1 MIDFTGER
9 FVPTEN
15 GEIRYEH
22 MHRYAWAAGLCGGKD
37 VLDIAS
43 GEGYGSTLLAGCAR
57 SVVGVDISAA
67 AVAHALQKYAATT
80 NLRFEQGS
88 VTAIPLASAS
98 VDVVVSFETV
108 EHLTE
113 QSQMLA
119 ELKRV
124 LRPDG
129 LLVISSP
136 NRKVYSDDRNY
147 TNEFHVKE
155 LYFHEFDA
163 LLRQQFDS
171 IAYLGQRL
179 TTGSLV
185 LPMEGV
191 DAAYQATTL
200 KEDKP
205 LAQTICSQDAMY
217 FIALCASQPA
227 LLPLTRPSFFLE
239 EGMDLYGVT
248 HKTLRWAA
256 SVEDERLALD
266 ARHAQLQSE
275 FEERTAWALQ
285 LDAQLH
291 RERERRQESC
301 ARSPS
306 AADAATAQVRQLE
319 AELQSAKER
328 FAQSLSDLNA
338 RYAQLQSEFEDR
350 TAWALHL
357 DAEREHLLQRQVAL
371 QNSRSWQLTAPLRM
385 LGRMFRGEW
394 RTVSTLASPHAVHWG
409 KAAYRNL
416 PFPRRLKDRMVSV
429 VYTLAGPLF
438 SGVVHYEVWHRQK
451 NRQPLAPVGT
461 GPVAANQYAEVLASL
476 RFAPPVGMPDVS
488 IIIPTYGN
496 LRHTLACVRSIALN
510 LPKASIELIVAEDAS
525 GDEEI
530 ELLQQVPGLRF
541 LSNPRNLGFL
551 RSCNAAAKAAKGR
564 YVYLLNNDTEVTPG
578 WLDSMLALFAQS
590 PDCGM
595 VGSKLVYPDGRLQEA
610 GGILWRDGSAWNYG
624 RLDDPSRSVYN
635 YVKDV
640 DYCSGASLLIPKVLW
655 NQLGGF
661 DEHYLPAYYEDT
673 DLAFRVRA
681 AGKRVMYQPESVVIH
696 YEGISHGTDTGS
708 GIKAH
713 QVDNQKKFYK
723 RWAEELGQR
732 HLDNGV
738 NPFRARDRSIH
749 QKTILVVDHY
759 VPQPDRDA
767 GSRSIWCFL
776 REFKAMGLSVKF
788 WPANLWHDPQY
799 TALLQQEGIEV
810 YYGNEYAGRF
820 AEWVQEHG
828 SNIDY
833 VLLSRPHVAQEHLEA
848 VQAHTHAKVLFY
860 GHDLHY
866 ARLLGEYDKTQDPRL
881 LKQAAESRALE
892 ESLWAKVDVVYY
904 PSSTETATVLE
915 LLPQANARTVPLYF
929 FEKAEFAATQ
939 AGRNTTDILFVAGFG
954 HPPNVDAAKW
964 LVADI
969 FPRIKMQVPAATLTL
984 AGSNPTSEVKALAG
998 TAVTVTGYLSD
1009 QALDAYYER
1018 VGVVV
1023 VPLRFGA
1030 GVKGKVLE
1038 ALHHALPLVTT
1049 SVGAQG
1055 LEGLDAVVPV
1065 HDEADAIADAIVEL
1079 MLNPAKWMAVAQ
1091 QGSDYVHAK
1100 FSQNAVRAVFERDL
1114 TLTP

>member
-1 MIDFTGER
+1 MIDFTGEL
-9 FVPTEN
+9 FIPTES

-22 MHRYAWAAGLCGGKD
+22 MHRYAWAAGVCGGKD

-43 GEGYGSTLLAGCAR
+43 GEGYGSSLLARSAR
-57 SVVGVDISAA
+57 SVVGVDVSAD
-67 AVAHALQKYAATT
+67 AVAHARQKYAAAT

-88 VTAIPLASAS
+88 VTAVPLASAS

-108 EHLTE
+108 EHLAE

-119 ELKRV
+119 ELRRV

-136 NRKVYSDDRNY
+136 NKQVYSDDRQY

-163 LLRQQFDS
+163 LLREQFTA
-171 IAYLGQRL
+171 ITYLGQRL

-185 LPMEGV
+185 LPMQGV
-191 DAAYQATTL
+191 GASYQAITL
-200 KEDKP
+200 KGDVP
-205 LAQTICSQDAMY
+205 LAQTVGVQNAMY
-217 FIALCASQPA
+217 FVALCANQPA
-227 LLPLTRPSFFLE
+227 LLPRVSPSFFVE
-239 EGMDLYGVT
+239 DGIDLYGQT
-248 HKTLRWAA
+248 QQTLRWAA
-256 SVEDERLALD
+256 ANEEERLALD

-275 FEERTAWALQ
+275 FDERTAWALQMDAQLRTARETNPACVAAPEPRLDGGMAQVQQLEAALESVKLQFAQSQADLQARHSRLQSEFDERTAWALQ
-285 LDAQLH
+285 LDA
-291 RERERRQESC
+291 ERERVLKQQ
-301 ARSPS
+301 
-306 AADAATAQVRQLE
+306 AAM
-319 AELQSAKER
+319 
-328 FAQSLSDLNA
+328 
-338 RYAQLQSEFEDR
+338 
-350 TAWALHL
+350 
-357 DAEREHLLQRQVAL
+357 QR
-371 QNSRSWQLTAPLRM
+371 SRSWRLTAPLRM
-385 LGRMFRGEW
+385 LGRVWRGEW
-394 RTVSTLASPHAVHWG
+394 GTVNTLASPHAVHWG
-409 KAAYRNL
+409 KAAYRHL
-416 PFPRRLKDRMVSV
+416 PFPRRLKDRLVSV

-438 SGVVHYEVWHRQK
+438 TGVVHYEVWHRQK
-451 NRQPLAPVGT
+451 NQQPLAPVGA
-461 GPVAANQYAEVLASL
+461 GPVAADQYAEVLASL
-476 RFAPPVGMPDVS
+476 RFAPPVGTPDVS

-496 LRHTLACVRSIALN
+496 LRHTLACVRSIALH

-564 YVYLLNNDTEVTPG
+564 YIYLLNNDTEVTPG
-578 WLDSMLALFAQS
+578 WLDSMLALFDKM

-640 DYCSGASLLIPKVLW
+640 DYCSGASLLIPTALW
-655 NQLGGF
+655 VQLGGF

-681 AGKRVMYQPESVVIH
+681 AGKRVLDQPASMVIH

-713 QVDNQKKFYK
+713 QVENQKKFHA
-723 RWAEELGQR
+723 RWANELGGR

-776 REFKAMGLSVKF
+776 REFKAMGLNVKF

-820 AEWVQEHG
+820 AEWVQEHAAHL
-828 SNIDY
+828 DY

-848 VQAHTHAKVLFY
+848 VRAFTSAKVLFY

-866 ARLLGEYDKTQDPRL
+866 ARLLGEYEKTQDPRL
-881 LKQAAESRALE
+881 LKQVTESRVLE
-892 ESLWAKVDVVYY
+892 ESLWAKVDVIYY
-904 PSSTETATVLE
+904 PSSSETAAVLQ
-915 LLPQANARTVPLYF
+915 LLPQATARTVPLYF
-929 FEKAEFAATQ
+929 FEEAEFQATQ
-939 AGRNTTDILFVAGFG
+939 AGRTTTDILFVAGFG

-969 FPRIKMQVPAATLTL
+969 FPRIRMHIPGARLIL
-984 AGSNPTSEVKALAG
+984 AGSNPTNEVKALAG
-998 TAVTVTGYLSD
+998 PTVTVTGYLSD
-1009 QALDAYYER
+1009 QALDAYYGR
-1018 VGVVV
+1018 VAVAV

-1038 ALHHALPLVTT
+1038 GLHHALPIVTT

-1065 HDEADAIADAIVEL
+1065 HDEADAIADAIVE
-1079 MLNPAKWMAVAQ
+1079 MMQNPDRWMAVAQ
-1091 QGSDYVHAK
+1091 GGSDYVHAK

-1114 TLTP
+1114 HVTS